1 MQSLRWI
8 PKRTPAEDEV
18 NQLRTAINASTTLA
32 TILAQRGLH
41 TFNEVKEFFQPSVR
55 QLHAAFL
62 MKDMDRAVDRITT
75 AINRQEN
82 ILVYG
87 DYDVDGTSAV
97 ALLYGFLTEH
107 YDQVSYYIPDRYKEG
122 YGVSYVGIDFASDN
136 DIGLI
141 IALDCGVKAVDQV
154 LNAKEKGIDFIIC
167 DHHVPGKLLPDAV
180 AILNPL
186 QEDCTY
192 PFKHLC
198 GCAIGFKLIQALSE
212 AWDLERTTPF
222 RYVDLVAIAT
232 GADIVPMVGENRTL
246 VHLGLRSMEGQ
257 LKPGLAELLERQ
269 GLAEYGR
276 FNKSEMTVSDLVFKI
291 GPRINAAGR
300 MEHGS
305 IAVEL
310 LNASTS
316 AQAKQF
322 AELLDQHNAER
333 KEEDERVK
341 LEALEMIENSAFLQ
355 TSRSTVVHAAHWHK
369 GVVGIAAS
377 RLQDEY
383 YRPTIVLTTSNGKIT
398 GSARSVKGFD
408 VHAAIEACA
417 DLLENFGGHPAAA
430 GLTMVPSNLEPFI
443 ERFEEVV
450 HARLTAE
457 QAVPVLEY
465 DLEID
470 LTTIQ
475 PRLIEQLNRLAPFGP
490 GNPKPVFVT
499 RNLVPTSKCRRVG
512 EDRSHLKIEVHPMG
526 QPKQVFDGIAFG
538 KGAFLEE
545 WSGEQ
550 TIDLAYTLEWNEFR
564 GVKRIQLMVRD
575 IHFERNVDTSS
586 SKVEDAITEA
596 KA

>member
-8 PKRTPAEDEV
+8 PKRTPSADEV

-32 TILAQRGLH
+32 TILAQRGLR
-41 TFNEVKEFFQPSVR
+41 TFNEVKDFFQPSVR

-122 YGVSYVGIDFASDN
+122 YGVSNEGIAFAADN
-136 DIGLI
+136 DVTLI
-141 IALDCGVKAVDQV
+141 IALDCGVKAIEQV
-154 LNAKEKGIDFIIC
+154 ADAKQRGIDFIIC
-167 DHHVPGKLLPDAV
+167 DHHLPGKTLPDAI

-186 QEDCTY
+186 QDGCDY

-198 GCAIGFKLIQALSE
+198 GCAIGFKLIQALTE
-212 AWDLERTTPF
+212 AWDLERSSPF

-246 VHLGLRSMEGQ
+246 AHLGLRSMERQ
-257 LKPGLAELLERQ
+257 LRPGLAELLERQ
-269 GLAEYGR
+269 GLAEYGK
-276 FNKSEMTVSDLVFKI
+276 FSKSEMTVSDLVFKI

-316 AQAKQF
+316 LQAKRF

-333 KEEDERVK
+333 REEDERVK
-341 LEALEMIENSAFLQ
+341 LEALEMIEASAFLKA
-355 TSRSTVVHAAHWHK
+355 SKSTVVYAAHWHK

-383 YRPTIVLTTSNGKIT
+383 YRPTIVLTSSNGKIT

-417 DLLENFGGHPAAA
+417 DLLVNFGGHPAAA
-430 GLTMVPSNLEPFI
+430 GLTMEPDNLDLFI
-443 ERFEEVV
+443 ERFEEEVRS
-450 HARLTAE
+450 RLTAE

-470 LTTIQ
+470 LSTIQ
-475 PRLIEQLNRLAPFGP
+475 PKLVEQLNRLAPFGP

-499 RNLVPTSKCRRVG
+499 RGLVPTEKCRRVG
-512 EDRSHLKIEVHPMG
+512 EDRSHLKIEVHPEG
-526 QPKQVFDGIAFG
+526 HPELLFDGIAFS
-538 KGAFLEE
+538 KGTCLDE
-545 WSGEQ
+545 WSPAQ
-550 TIDLAYTLEWNEFR
+550 VIDLAYTLEWNEFR
-564 GVKRIQLMVRD
+564 GTKRIQLMVRD
-575 IHFERNVDTSS
+575 IHYEAMKEGSTVQDT
-586 SKVEDAITEA
+586 VAQTET
-596 KA
+596 

>member
-8 PKRTPAEDEV
+8 PKRTPSADEV

-32 TILAQRGLH
+32 TILAQRGLR
-41 TFNEVKEFFQPSVR
+41 TFNEVKDFFQPSVR

-122 YGVSYVGIDFASDN
+122 YGVSNEGIAFAADN
-136 DIGLI
+136 DVTLI
-141 IALDCGVKAVDQV
+141 IALDCGVKAIEQV
-154 LNAKEKGIDFIIC
+154 ADAKQRGIDFIIC
-167 DHHVPGKLLPDAV
+167 DHHLPGKTLPDAI

-186 QEDCTY
+186 QDGCDY

-198 GCAIGFKLIQALSE
+198 GCAIGFKLIQALTE
-212 AWDLERTTPF
+212 AWDLERSSPF

-246 VHLGLRSMEGQ
+246 AHLGLRSMERQ
-257 LKPGLAELLERQ
+257 LRPGLAELLERQ
-269 GLAEYGR
+269 GLAEYGK
-276 FNKSEMTVSDLVFKI
+276 FSKSEMTVSDLVFKI

-316 AQAKQF
+316 LQAKRF

-333 KEEDERVK
+333 REEDERVK
-341 LEALEMIENSAFLQ
+341 LEALEMIEASAFLK
-355 TSRSTVVHAAHWHK
+355 TSKSTVVYAAHWHK

-383 YRPTIVLTTSNGKIT
+383 YRPTIVLTSSNGKIT

-417 DLLENFGGHPAAA
+417 DLLVNFGGHPAAA
-430 GLTMVPSNLEPFI
+430 GLTMEPDNLDLFI
-443 ERFEEVV
+443 ERFEEEVRS
-450 HARLTAE
+450 RLTAE

-470 LTTIQ
+470 LSTIQ
-475 PRLIEQLNRLAPFGP
+475 PKLVEQLNRLAPFGP

-499 RNLVPTSKCRRVG
+499 RGLVPTEKCRRVG
-512 EDRSHLKIEVHPMG
+512 EDRSHLKIEVHPEG
-526 QPKQVFDGIAFG
+526 HPELLFDGIAFS
-538 KGAFLEE
+538 KGTCLDE
-545 WSGEQ
+545 WSPAQ
-550 TIDLAYTLEWNEFR
+550 VIDLAYTLEWNEFR
-564 GVKRIQLMVRD
+564 GTKRIQLMVRD
-575 IHFERNVDTSS
+575 IHYEAMKEGSTVQDT
-586 SKVEDAITEA
+586 VAQTEA
-596 KA
+596 

>member
-8 PKRTPAEDEV
+8 PKRTPSADEV

-32 TILAQRGLH
+32 TILAQRGLR
-41 TFNEVKEFFQPSVR
+41 TFNEVKDFFQPSVR

-122 YGVSYVGIDFASDN
+122 YGVSNEGIAFAADN
-136 DIGLI
+136 DVTLI
-141 IALDCGVKAVDQV
+141 IALDCGVKAIEQV
-154 LNAKEKGIDFIIC
+154 ADAKQRGIDFIIC
-167 DHHVPGKLLPDAV
+167 DHHLPGKTLPDAI

-186 QEDCTY
+186 QDGCDY

-198 GCAIGFKLIQALSE
+198 GCAIGFKLIQALTE
-212 AWDLERTTPF
+212 AWDLERSSPF

-246 VHLGLRSMEGQ
+246 AHLGLRSMERQ
-257 LKPGLAELLERQ
+257 LRPGLAELLERQ
-269 GLAEYGR
+269 GLAEYGK
-276 FNKSEMTVSDLVFKI
+276 FSKSEMTVSDLVFKI

-316 AQAKQF
+316 LQAKRF

-333 KEEDERVK
+333 REEDERVK
-341 LEALEMIENSAFLQ
+341 LEALEMIEASAFLKA
-355 TSRSTVVHAAHWHK
+355 SKSTVVYAAHWHK

-383 YRPTIVLTTSNGKIT
+383 YRPTIVLTSSNGKIT

-417 DLLENFGGHPAAA
+417 DLLVNFGGHPAAA
-430 GLTMVPSNLEPFI
+430 GLTMEPDNLDLFI
-443 ERFEEVV
+443 ERFEEEVRS
-450 HARLTAE
+450 RLTAE

-470 LTTIQ
+470 LSTIQ
-475 PRLIEQLNRLAPFGP
+475 PKLVEQLNRLAPFGP

-499 RNLVPTSKCRRVG
+499 RGLVPTEKCRRVG
-512 EDRSHLKIEVHPMG
+512 EDRSHLKIEVHPEG
-526 QPKQVFDGIAFG
+526 HPELLFDGIAFS
-538 KGAFLEE
+538 KGTCLDE
-545 WSGEQ
+545 WSPAQ
-550 TIDLAYTLEWNEFR
+550 VIDLAYTLEWNEFR
-564 GVKRIQLMVRD
+564 GTKRIQLMVRD
-575 IHFERNVDTSS
+575 IHYEAMKEGSTVQDT
-586 SKVEDAITEA
+586 VAQAEA
-596 KA
+596 

>member
-8 PKRTPAEDEV
+8 PKRTPSADEV

-41 TFNEVKEFFQPSVR
+41 TFNEVKDFFQPSVQ

-107 YDQVSYYIPDRYKEG
+107 YDNVSYYIPDRYKEG
-122 YGVSYVGIDFASDN
+122 YGVSNEGIAFAADN
-136 DIGLI
+136 DVTLI
-141 IALDCGVKAVDQV
+141 IALDCGVKAIEQV
-154 LNAKEKGIDFIIC
+154 ADAKQRGIDFIIC
-167 DHHVPGKLLPDAV
+167 DHHLPGKILPDAI

-186 QEDCTY
+186 QDDCDY

-198 GCAIGFKLIQALSE
+198 GCAIGFKLIQALTE
-212 AWDLERTTPF
+212 AWDLERSSPF

-246 VHLGLRSMEGQ
+246 AHLGLRSMERQ
-257 LKPGLAELLERQ
+257 LRPGLAELLERQ
-269 GLAEYGR
+269 GLAEYGK
-276 FNKSEMTVSDLVFKI
+276 FSKSEMTVSDLVFKI

-316 AQAKQF
+316 LQAKRF

-333 KEEDERVK
+333 REEDERVK
-341 LEALEMIENSAFLQ
+341 LEALEMIEASAFLK
-355 TSRSTVVHAAHWHK
+355 TSKSTVVYAAHWHK

-383 YRPTIVLTTSNGKIT
+383 YRPTIVLTSSNGKIT

-417 DLLENFGGHPAAA
+417 DLLVNFGGHPAAA
-430 GLTMVPSNLEPFI
+430 GLTMEPDNLEPFI
-443 ERFEEVV
+443 ERFEEAVR
-450 HARLTAE
+450 ATLTAE

-470 LTTIQ
+470 LSTIQ
-475 PRLIEQLNRLAPFGP
+475 PKLVEQLNRLAPFGP

-499 RNLVPTSKCRRVG
+499 RGLVPTDKCRRVG
-512 EDRSHLKIEVHPMG
+512 EDRSHLKIEVHPEG
-526 QPKQVFDGIAFG
+526 NPGLLFDGIAFS
-538 KGAFLEE
+538 KGACLDE
-545 WSGEQ
+545 WSPGQ
-550 TIDLAYTLEWNEFR
+550 VIDLAYTLEWNEFR
-564 GVKRIQLMVRD
+564 GTKRIQLMVRD
-575 IHFERNVDTSS
+575 IHYEAMKEGSTVQDT
-586 SKVEDAITEA
+586 VAQTEA
-596 KA
+596 